1 MDFLPYTMK
10 WLELVLRWGHVLFA
24 ILWVGN
30 SFLFNYLDNKTN
42 EIVTIPDKKGWQCRW
57 FHFGEENDPENH
69 CWHSAYTSCDRFTM
83 ALKFT
88 NMNYLN
94 EVIEDLT
101 TPE

>member
-1 MDFLPYTMK
+1 MK
-10 WLELVLRWGHVLFA
+10 KHYKPKTKNVTKLKT
-24 ILWVGN
+24 
-30 SFLFNYLDNKTN
+30 YLDKKTN

-88 NMNYLN
+88 NMDYLN